1 MSKMFGNTNT
11 PKKRMT
17 GVTTGTKIVKMRI
30 ENDIEGKIRTGA
42 GATPGK
48 MAGIEVGRG
57 DLGTRKGGAEA
68 QDDIMVMTGMA
79 GEGRE
84 SGYCFD
90 QAFCDAV
97 RRMSLSIVEKAT
109 TCKVLA
115 LFVLITVYM

>member
-17 GVTTGTKIVKMRI
+17 GVTTGTEIVKMRI
-30 ENDIEGKIRTGA
+30 ENDIEGKIRTGR
-42 GATPGK
+42 
-48 MAGIEVGRG
+48 MVGIEVGRG
-57 DLGTRKGGAEA
+57 DLGARKGEAEA

-90 QAFCDAV
+90 
-97 RRMSLSIVEKAT
+97 
-109 TCKVLA
+109 
-115 LFVLITVYM
+115 